1 MKQYPRLLS
10 AAILAI
16 SITACDSNV
25 TVVDAGDDVDTG
37 IDSDTGIDGDTGV
50 DNENDDTSTNDADA
64 PTVSATEVAGASDAA
79 ATSLLNY
86 TMPDINGGNRRENAV
101 VLIPVGDA
109 PEGGWPVIG
118 WGHGT
123 VGVADICAP
132 SASDNLSGYDTYLN
146 AWLASGFA
154 IVAPDYE
161 GLGTEGGHPYLHL
174 DSEGRS
180 INYAVAAAAEAFPE
194 LSDRY
199 ALLGHS
205 QGGHAVL
212 GAASLSAENPEITL
226 VGTVA
231 LAPASQVLGQGA
243 ILEALSTNTEASN
256 EERVSS
262 AVGRLSF
269 SALAAHGIETVFPD
283 FDLDAIYGIDGQAL
297 QQSTET
303 ACLSQISNELATA
316 VPPVLLT
323 QNNLDSFI
331 APDFFQSPE
340 LLTYNESV
348 EPGNRALNAPLLVA
362 QGLSD
367 LTVFPNSSI
376 ALIEQLS
383 AVSDTDI
390 DPVLETYEGA
400 GHTDVLQ
407 ASFNDAIAFLAAR
420 FSAE

>member
-1 MKQYPRLLS
+1 MKQTLQLLS

-25 TVVDAGDDVDTG
+25 TVVDSDVDVDTG
-37 IDSDTGIDGDTGV
+37 VDSETDTGV
-50 DNENDDTSTNDADA
+50 DSDSDDPSTDDIDP

-79 ATSLLNY
+79 VISMMNY

-180 INYAVAAAAEAFPE
+180 INYAVAAASEAFPE
-194 LSDRY
+194 LSGRY

-226 VGTVA
+226 VGAVA

-243 ILEALSTNTEASN
+243 ILEALSTNTEASD

-262 AVGRLSF
+262 AIGRLSF
-269 SALAAHGIETVFPD
+269 SALAAHGIETVIPD
-283 FDLDAIYGIDGQAL
+283 FDLDAIYGTDGQAL
-297 QQSTET
+297 QQSTES
-303 ACLSQISNELATA
+303 ACLSEISNELATT
-316 VPPVLLT
+316 VPPVLLA

-331 APDFFQSPE
+331 APAFFQSPE
-340 LLTYNESV
+340 LLIYNESV
-348 EPGNRALNAPLLVA
+348 EPGNRTLNAPLLVA

-376 ALIEQLS
+376 TLIEQLS

-400 GHTDVLQ
+400 GHIDVLQ
-407 ASFNDAIAFLAAR
+407 ASFNDAIAFIAAR
-420 FSAE
+420 FTAE